1 MNMSQFCM
9 QSSLSWPCSDKARS
23 IHCNMLP
30 DFPCCRCP
38 ATSMPGRS
46 WQAAVPRSGQ
56 VRGGSGLAIVLLDGD
71 RDGPGLGRG
80 NALPRTGVGEGNCG
94 RSLPD
99 SLEGEGVGAATG
111 PQTVGGGGTDTFTFK
126 AVGKGTTTISL
137 AYARP
142 WESVPPAQTR
152 TITVTVN

>member
-46 WQAAVPRSGQ
+46 WQAAVPRSGRL
-56 VRGGSGLAIVLLDGD
+56 RGSLRLVVVLVDGD
-71 RDGPGLGRG
+71 RDGSGLGRG

-99 SLEGEGVGAATG
+99 SLEGEGVGAAASDSLRTG
-111 PQTVGGGGTDTFTFK
+111 GCTDTFTFK

-137 AYARP
+137 AYAR
-142 WESVPPAQTR
+142 
-152 TITVTVN
+152 